1 MQFKNTAMMINYTH
15 IPLPVLLNYK
25 FLGHDPVYVTWY
37 ICTKTLLLDE
47 EYTGTLTLNKM
58 VQYLQTPQRKIP

>member
-1 MQFKNTAMMINYTH
+1 MMIDYTH
-15 IPLPVLLNYK
+15 ILLPVLLNYR

-37 ICTKTLLLDE
+37 TCTKTLLLDE
-47 EYTGTLTLNKM
+47 ECTGTLTLITV